1 MNHDVRMRG
10 GLLNATPF
18 TVAFSCWMATA
29 ARRAAG
35 WVTCIFVYL
44 FSPLAPAQ
52 TPTNSRCAPTDY
64 HCYVKLYDQ
73 ESRGHVFVT
82 AYELLLLDPD
92 RRPLAE
98 RLSHVSGQAAPEAVA
113 DLVWKLTLTEC
124 TRPGDKTPS
133 YFLAQRD
140 KAAFSPEDKWE
151 LFEEKGSLK
160 ISDPGPLSEADRL
173 NGVQWRGTT
182 FVKVS
187 TLRQFNF
194 TQRHHGD
201 WSDWADTS
209 RIDNLA
215 PLIGTTEVFKLE
227 KRNNQWILDGKTPGE
242 FIASRARTKLSC
254 ATATATDPFASLD
267 RPPLATSPALDPFT
281 DERVVAKQLEEAAA
295 TTARAENAD
304 ALRVSSLHAAAVTV
318 TPAEFDARL
327 AEAVTKRAG
336 SPGVDSAQYGAAMKM
351 VGDIVRLC
359 SSMSETD
366 YAGSLDQL
374 GHPHLLNYKGG
385 AYKDCT
391 PTAGILGKGV
401 PGAQKSG
408 LFISHDL
415 GKTWNGSGWGD
426 IKFHMDVFLLPS
438 SESAAA
444 SSMLVSEQLGRY
456 IILAADVKNVAQTAA
471 AKFVCSGTRAERASF
486 IDGPKF
492 VSINTP
498 TKITRLKP
506 SAADGAT
513 ALVELEGMP
522 GSFRVRKDQARESC
536 IQ

>member
-1 MNHDVRMRG
+1 MNHDFRKRG
-10 GLLNATPF
+10 GLLEANPF
-18 TVAFSCWMATA
+18 TVAFSYWTAPA
-29 ARRAAG
+29 ARGAVGFA
-35 WVTCIFVYL
+35 TCIFVYL
-44 FSPLAPAQ
+44 FSRLAPAQ
-52 TPTNSRCAPTDY
+52 TPTGSGCAPTDY
-64 HCYVKLYDQ
+64 HCYAKQYDR
-73 ESRGHVFVT
+73 ESRAHVFVN

-98 RLSHVSGQAAPEAVA
+98 RLSHVSGQASPEVVA
-113 DLVWKLTLTEC
+113 ELVWKLALTEC
-124 TRPGDKTPS
+124 TRPGDRTPS

-151 LFEEKGSLK
+151 LFEEKGALK
-160 ISDPGPLSEADRL
+160 ISDPAPLSEADRL

-242 FIASRARTKLSC
+242 FVAVHGRSKLSC
-254 ATATATDPFASLD
+254 AIATAADPFASLD
-267 RPPLATSPALDPFT
+267 RPALATSPALDPFT
-281 DERVVAKQLEEAAA
+281 DERLIAKQLGEAEA
-295 TTARAENAD
+295 TAVRAENAD
-304 ALRVSSLHAAAVTV
+304 DLRVSALRAAAVSV
-318 TPAEFDARL
+318 TLGEFDARL
-327 AEAVTKRAG
+327 AEAVTKRA
-336 SPGVDSAQYGAAMKM
+336 SSLGVNPAQYRAAMKM

-359 SSMSETD
+359 SSISEAD
-366 YAGSLDQL
+366 YAGSLDQF
-374 GHPHLLNYKGG
+374 GNPHLLNYKGG
-385 AYKDCT
+385 AYKDCI
-391 PTAGILGKGV
+391 PTGIMQGV
-401 PGAQKSG
+401 PDRAQKAG

-415 GKTWNGSGWGD
+415 RKTWSGAAWGD
-426 IKFHMDVFLLPS
+426 VKLHVDVFLRPQ
-438 SESAAA
+438 SENA
-444 SSMLVSEQLGRY
+444 SSMLVSEQFGRD
-456 IILAADVKNVAQTAA
+456 IILAADVKNVAHVAA

-492 VSINTP
+492 VSINAP
-498 TKITRLKP
+498 TRITRLRP

-522 GSFRVRKDQARESC
+522 GSLRVPKDQIRDSCAR
-536 IQ
+536 